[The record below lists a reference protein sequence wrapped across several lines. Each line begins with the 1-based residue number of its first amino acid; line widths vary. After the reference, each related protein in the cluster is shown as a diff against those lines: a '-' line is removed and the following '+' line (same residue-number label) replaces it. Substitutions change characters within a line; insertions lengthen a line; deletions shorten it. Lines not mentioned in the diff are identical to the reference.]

1 MVLHNAAR
9 RGQHVVACSHAARE
23 RGVCEGMS
31 VAEVNA
37 LVRGGFHLE
46 PHDPLADRQAL
57 EKLAGWCHRYSPCA
71 GCEGADRPET
81 LLLDVTGVAPLFGS
95 ERALVDQIAKGLQRL
110 GLLVQLALA
119 DSIGA
124 AWAVSHYGF
133 PNPFVAETNIVDC
146 GGSREALRPLPL
158 AALRLPV
165 AMVETLGRLGLR
177 QIGEMLLIPR
187 VELQVR
193 FGTLLLEQID
203 QALGATTEVIR
214 PVQPS
219 PNFTAKWLLEPP
231 VERRDAIGT
240 VIGRLIGQLTQRLAD
255 RGEGALQLQ
264 CQLDCRPAAATS
276 FEVGL
281 FRPTA
286 DPQRLLELV
295 NMQMERIRLPDPVG
309 AVLIQVTRYAR
320 LECRQQEFFD
330 REGSHENDSP
340 EVAALVERLTSRL
353 GRTRVVHCQLQSDA
367 QPEVAYRE
375 QPLINRPPRRK
386 RFRPT
391 NGAFAPLDRPLH
403 LLNEPIKILVIVVVP
418 EGLPIRFRYRG
429 RDYEVARRWGPE
441 RIETGWWRRRGV
453 RRDYYRV
460 ETKTGHR
467 FWLFR
472 QLQTGSWFLHG
483 VLG

>member
-1 MVLHNAAR
+1 MKRILAIRLPNWPVQRLVSIRPELRDQAVVLHNAAR

-203 QALGATTEVIR
+203 QALGAMTEVIR

-386 RFRPT
+386 RFRPP
-391 NGAFAPLDRPLH
+391 NG
-403 LLNEPIKILVIVVVP
+403 
-418 EGLPIRFRYRG
+418 
-429 RDYEVARRWGPE
+429 
-441 RIETGWWRRRGV
+441 
-453 RRDYYRV
+453 
-460 ETKTGHR
+460 
-467 FWLFR
+467 
-472 QLQTGSWFLHG
+472 
-483 VLG
+483 